1 MYKNEKCRS
10 QSLTAVKE
18 SSIRNYLPYFII
30 GLIIILAFA
39 TMQTASASNIY
50 VNSTGN
56 DNTGNGSLNN
66 PYKTINWGISKS
78 NSGDTINIG
87 TGTFN
92 TYTDNN
98 HKDYSITITKNLN
111 IKGAGKDQTV
121 INATGKGWVFTVN
134 SGYTVTISDLSI
146 VNGSATNSGGGIS
159 NSGTLTVNNCNI
171 KSSTGNDGGAI
182 SNTGTL
188 TINNCA
194 FTSNTATG
202 SGSNY
207 GGAIYNTGT
216 LTIADSTF
224 TSNTVTSN
232 SNYGGAIYNTGTM
245 TITDCTF
252 TGNSASN
259 GGAIYNNNNGRISTI
274 TGNNFAS
281 NTATTNGGAI
291 YNNAGTAE
299 VHFNR
304 IVGNTAPSGSNIYRN
319 GGTVNAQNNWW
330 GSNAGPSGISG
341 TGTVT
346 TGTWLILGISSSSNL
361 IHIGGSS
368 TITADMTHDNNGA
381 DTSSQGHI
389 PDGIPINFV
398 STLGTINQGTTV
410 NGRATVTFTAGPKP
424 GTATVS
430 ATVDSQTMSTQI
442 TLGRDDVYISPSGN
456 DASGDGSQSNPFKT
470 IAAGVSGVYPGGT
483 IHLAN
488 GIYQGTG
495 NCNININKD
504 ITINGEN
511 RDLTIIDA
519 QKSYKIFTIQ
529 SGNVIISNLI
539 LKNGIGIN
547 GGAIYNTGTL
557 TITNCNLT
565 GNFAVMGG
573 AIYNTGTL
581 TITSSNL
588 ANNSAITTGGTIYN
602 TGTAN
607 IHFNRIIGTGNVIA
621 SPSGSVNAENNWW
634 GSNANP
640 SSKASGNVDVNP
652 WLVLKVSSSPMSIPA
667 KGTSTVTID
676 LTHNSNGDDTSSQG
690 NLPDGILVNFI
701 NDILG
706 TVNPISNTVSNSK
719 ASTTFTAGSKSGN
732 STISAKVDNQ
742 TVTVNVI
749 IGSADLAIYKYL
761 YGGKYTNQYHDAGLM
776 FTISVNNKISSLND
790 ATNVVVT
797 NLIPKGYEFVS
808 ASPRMGTFN
817 STTMTWTIPFIARGG
832 YAYLDIVLKVSGFGS
847 LTNNA
852 TVSADQNDP
861 YLWDNDAQNTSPY
874 NVTATN
880 VSDVQVTQTV
890 SNNTPA
896 HGQTIQITIKVKNNG
911 PLTVPNVQIKDLLPT
926 GLTYAGIYRID
937 QGSYNSG
944 TGIWTIGSMNTG
956 NELIL
961 ILNATV
967 NAQTGT
973 LIYNDARRTDTSL
986 PDYNTAN
993 NAQTIEFKVDGSSID
1008 TGSADLAIYKYLY
1021 GGKYTNQYH
1030 DAGLMFTISVN
1041 NKISSLNDATNVVV
1055 TNLIPKGYEFVSAS
1069 PRMGTFN
1076 STTMTWT
1083 IPFIA
1088 RGGYA
1093 YLDIVLK
1100 VSGFG
1105 SLTNNA
1111 TVSADQNDPY
1121 LWDNDAQNTSPYNVT
1136 ATNVSDVQVTQTV
1149 SNNTPA
1155 HGQTIQI
1162 TIKVK
1167 NNGPLTVP
1175 NVQIKDLLPTGL
1187 TYAGIYRIDQ
1197 GSYNSGTGIWT
1208 IGSMNTGNELILIL
1222 NATVNAQTGTLIYN
1236 DARRTDTSLPDYNTA
1251 NNAQTIDLLVTPS
1264 ADIAVTQTTSTSTP
1278 SRNSNVTLTITVTNN
1293 GPDTAN
1299 NVQITSLLP
1308 SGLQWVSDNSGR
1320 AYDHVSGIW
1329 TVGTMTSGQ
1338 SLILTLIAKVIGA
1351 GTINNTA
1358 AKTAETEYDPN
1369 LVNDQQNVIL
1379 TVPVPSTSADIQVT
1393 QNASKTSLN
1402 TAEPVTITI
1411 TVKNNGP
1418 NSTGGVQVTDLLP
1431 AGLNYY
1437 SHTASIGSYN
1447 STTGIWNIG
1456 TLNSNQSCTLI
1467 INAIPTALGDLV
1479 NLVSKTAETE
1489 YDSNLSNDFQSI
1501 TYSIISNKVTN
1512 FTDPGQPGG
1521 TVNTDDGTSTKIAL
1535 PFNVTLYGQTY
1546 NTIYISVNG
1555 AVSFNAPIPGPY
1567 YSTLPS
1573 SSIAYV
1579 APFWADFDVTYAGNI
1594 YYTVSD
1600 DRVIIT
1606 WEQVPAFTEGSNPT
1620 MFNTVQL
1627 IITSDGKY
1635 GFVYGDLQWK
1645 NQPDDTYPSYARFN
1659 KGDTTTYSNFWTG
1672 SQDLSALANQTFWF
1686 DSNGQQINV

>member
-993 NAQTIEFKVDGSSID
+993 NAQTI
-1008 TGSADLAIYKYLY
+1008 
-1021 GGKYTNQYH
+1021 
-1030 DAGLMFTISVN
+1030 
-1041 NKISSLNDATNVVV
+1041 
-1055 TNLIPKGYEFVSAS
+1055 
-1069 PRMGTFN
+1069 
-1076 STTMTWT
+1076 
-1083 IPFIA
+1083 
-1088 RGGYA
+1088 
-1093 YLDIVLK
+1093 
-1100 VSGFG
+1100 
-1105 SLTNNA
+1105 
-1111 TVSADQNDPY
+1111 
-1121 LWDNDAQNTSPYNVT
+1121 
-1136 ATNVSDVQVTQTV
+1136 
-1149 SNNTPA
+1149 
-1155 HGQTIQI
+1155 
-1162 TIKVK
+1162 
-1167 NNGPLTVP
+1167 
-1175 NVQIKDLLPTGL
+1175 
-1187 TYAGIYRIDQ
+1187 
-1197 GSYNSGTGIWT
+1197 
-1208 IGSMNTGNELILIL
+1208 
-1222 NATVNAQTGTLIYN
+1222 
-1236 DARRTDTSLPDYNTA
+1236 
-1251 NNAQTIDLLVTPS
+1251 DLLVTPS